1 MAQEQRRARRVAVSL
16 PALIEAI
23 GQPDVALHPTVQA
36 VYQRVEADRAA
47 VGHTGPGI
55 VRDLS
60 TNGAFIAGEPLPLLS
75 RVRVGFEL
83 PHFGAVEAIGW
94 VLWVRTKDCEIA
106 DALGDPVPL
115 PRGIGILF
123 ESLAIEARVHIA
135 KLARCSRRPPTRCSR
150 RSRSRRRAPGSSSGP
165 PRPTSSCR
173 RSAAAASAS
182 AWARS
187 TPTPGAPPATTRWP
201 PPPRR

>member
-23 GQPDVALHPTVQA
+23 GQPDVALQPTVQA

-135 KLARCSRRPPTRCSR
+135 KLAR
-150 RSRSRRRAPGSSSGP
+150 
-165 PRPTSSCR
+165 
-173 RSAAAASAS
+173 
-182 AWARS
+182 
-187 TPTPGAPPATTRWP
+187 
-201 PPPRR
+201 